1 MFDKAKGFAR
11 TITDQLMLTEP
22 VHRAAALS
30 PVASYKVDAR
40 TGAVLD
46 NTQTCLLYTS
56 PSPRD

>member
-40 TGAVLD
+40 TGAVPVS
-46 NTQTCLLYTS
+46 YTHP